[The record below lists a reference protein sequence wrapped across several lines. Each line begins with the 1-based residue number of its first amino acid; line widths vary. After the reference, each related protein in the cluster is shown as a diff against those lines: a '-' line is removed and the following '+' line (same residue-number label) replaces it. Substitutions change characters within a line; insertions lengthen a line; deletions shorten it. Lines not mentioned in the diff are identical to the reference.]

1 MATDTSFKLLKDSIY
16 QVFPR
21 CYSKEGTLKEVQ
33 NDLDRIAKMGFTYL
47 YFLPLH
53 EPGILNRKGSK
64 GSPYSIRDYYK
75 IDPAYGTLDDF
86 RELID
91 SAHKKG
97 LKIMT
102 DIVINH
108 TACDATWIKSHPE
121 YYVLDENQN
130 PTRKI
135 PDWSD
140 IVDLDYSKPE
150 LQLELI
156 RMMEYWAK
164 FGVDAFR
171 CDVAPI
177 VPIDFWKK
185 ARQTLKMINPEFV
198 LLAESGEQFFIE
210 MMRKNNIPVSTDND
224 LYQAFDVC
232 YCYDIEEFFKI
243 AIKKESNLCEFARAI
258 NYQQSVLPINAVK
271 CWFLEN
277 HDQERILSKL
287 NDKERVKNWTAFTL
301 LAKGMGFVY
310 AGQEIYEAHRPSLF
324 EKEDIEWNL
333 KDKDLI
339 NLIASCNKIKKELL
353 SFENYTNFI
362 MLPYKHILAFE
373 QFDDQNRYIAF
384 FDVNNRKERVETK
397 LKDGTYTNLFTDKK
411 VEVVNG
417 LLLVDGPIVMKE

>member
-185 ARQTLKMINPEFV
+185 TRQTLKMINPEFV

-232 YCYDIEEFFKI
+232 YCYDIEEFFKT
-243 AIKKESNLCEFARAI
+243 AIKKESDLCEFARAI
-258 NYQQSVLPINAVK
+258 NYQQSVLPINSVK

-277 HDQERILSKL
+277 HDQERIALKL
-287 NDKERVKNWTAFTL
+287 DDEQRVKNWTAFIL
-301 LAKGMGFVY
+301 LAKGIGFVY
-310 AGQEIYEAHRPSLF
+310 AGQEVFETHRPSLF
-324 EKEDIEWNL
+324 EKEDIKWTTKEN
-333 KDKDLI
+333 DFTTLI
-339 NLIASCNKIKKELL
+339 SSCNKIKKELL

-362 MLPYKHILAFE
+362 MLPYKHVLSFE
-373 QFDDQNRYIAF
+373 LFDKQNKYVAY
-384 FDVNNRKERVETK
+384 FDVNNRKERIETK
-397 LKDGTYTNLFTDKK
+397 LKDGVYKNLLTEKE
-411 VEVVNG
+411 VEVING
-417 LLLVDGPIVMKE
+417 LLLVNGPIVIKE